1 MKLMKHAAIA
11 ALVAFASMSA
21 QALTAQIWTSDP
33 TPGDA
38 GILPSGPSS
47 ASFNPTAINFDS
59 NVTDYTI
66 GGFFNHPTFYDTAAS
81 FDPTVSA
88 NNIFLLLTGS
98 LYLNA
103 GSNSF
108 VVAHDDGVVLNVTG
122 IGNVVNEPGP
132 TSEVTTPF
140 NVTAASAGL
149 YDFSLQY
156 TECCG
161 PPAVLLFTINGAP
174 PPIPE
179 PETYALM
186 MAGLAALG
194 FMARRRRKA

>member
-1 MKLMKHAAIA
+1 
-11 ALVAFASMSA
+11 
-21 QALTAQIWTSDP
+21 
-33 TPGDA
+33 
-38 GILPSGPSS
+38 
-47 ASFNPTAINFDS
+47 
-59 NVTDYTI
+59 
-66 GGFFNHPTFYDTAAS
+66 
-81 FDPTVSA
+81 
-88 NNIFLLLTGS
+88 
-98 LYLNA
+98 
-103 GSNSF
+103 
-108 VVAHDDGVVLNVTG
+108 
-122 IGNVVNEPGP
+122 
-132 TSEVTTPF
+132 
-140 NVTAASAGL
+140 VTAASAGL